1 MVSAL
6 RKGSLAVVLVG
17 LSLLTGCA
25 SQSQQ
30 NEISELRAQLRVA
43 ERAAADAENCESRA
57 ERLEQRAEAA
67 ESRADELQMQASR
80 LETRMQR
87 MESRIDGGKN

>member
-1 MVSAL
+1 MVSTL
-6 RKGSLAVVLVG
+6 RKSSFVVVLAG

-25 SQSQQ
+25 SQSQS
-30 NEISELRAQLRVA
+30 EISELRAQLRVA
-43 ERAAADAENCESRA
+43 ERAAADAESCERRA
-57 ERLEQRAEAA
+57 ERLEQRAETA

-87 MESRIDGGKN
+87 MEARMEGGKN